1 MKKTV
6 IGFSM
11 DTLKE
16 SRCQK
21 DLDLFM
27 ARAKELGAEVK
38 VQSANSDDTRQI
50 KNIQSLIS

>member
-16 SRCQK
+16 SRWQK

>member
-16 SRCQK
+16 SRWQK

-38 VQSANSDDTRQI
+38 VQSANSDYTRQI